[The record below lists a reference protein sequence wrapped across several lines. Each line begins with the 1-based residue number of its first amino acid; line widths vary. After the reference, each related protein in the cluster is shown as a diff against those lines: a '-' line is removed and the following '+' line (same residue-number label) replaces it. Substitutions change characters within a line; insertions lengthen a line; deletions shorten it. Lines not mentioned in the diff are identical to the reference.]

1 MADANHAYNAG
12 VARQL
17 LRGCEQVDLYW
28 LEEPIPPEDLTADA
42 ELHIAVAG
50 GFTALRDMVVIAQA
64 AGMLVNPHVWG
75 TAVGLAASIQMLA
88 TIAPNPVSR
97 GQAEPMLEYD
107 ASDHPFRRPRAR
119 VHRSGRRRGAGS

>member
-1 MADANHAYNAG
+1 MRCN
-12 VARQL
+12 R
-17 LRGCEQVDLYW
+17 C
-28 LEEPIPPEDLTADA
+28 
-42 ELHIAVAG
+42 VAG

-75 TAVGLAASIQMLA
+75 IAVGLAASIQMLA